1 MAKAF
6 EETKRYLGQIRH
18 LDNIIDNR
26 IKERSRLRER
36 ITSISTEIK
45 GERVQTSGTKDRVGD
60 AVAKLVDLERE
71 IDELVDK
78 LIDKRRVITEQLE
91 GLSDPDYYQILYL
104 RYVERKSFCEISSAI
119 DRPER
124 TVKRFHD
131 RGMSEFESRYGTT
144 YLKKSRNKTQNGTI

>member
-1 MAKAF
+1 MTKAF

-36 ITSISTEIK
+36 ITSISTEIR
-45 GERVQTSGTKDRVGD
+45 GDHVQISGTKDRVGD

-91 GLSDPDYYQILYL
+91 SLSEPDYYQILYL
-104 RYVERKSFCEISSAI
+104 RYVERKSFCEISC
-119 DRPER
+119 DLNRPER
-124 TVKRFHD
+124 TIKRIHD
-131 RGMSEFESRYGTT
+131 KGMEDFESRYGTT
-144 YLKKSRNKTQNGTI
+144 YMKKSRNKA